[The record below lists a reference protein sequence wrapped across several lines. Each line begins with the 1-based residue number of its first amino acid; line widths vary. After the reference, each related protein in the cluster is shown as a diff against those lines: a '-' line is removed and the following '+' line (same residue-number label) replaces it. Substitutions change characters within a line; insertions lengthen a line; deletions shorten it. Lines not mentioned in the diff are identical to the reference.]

1 MSKLRSTLL
10 DKLVHT
16 DSLVKVLWED
26 NQ

>member
-16 DSLVKVLWED
+16 HSLVKVL
-26 NQ
+26 